1 MVTIREAT
9 AADNEALIALDR
21 QCAMGEAVTLAFDRA
36 PDFFARHKA
45 YERWTALVA
54 EAPDG
59 TPVGTGGLALKTV
72 LVGGRPVEV
81 AYLMDLRVHPDWR
94 RRGVAMAIGDAV
106 REKLVEAGPAFA
118 YIMVLRGNEPAMSFV
133 RKRGVYTELGTA
145 ALQVL
150 VAEDSPPL
158 PPGIEV
164 RRLRPDDMDWLA
176 ERWAACTGEWSLALP
191 FDAGGLERLMIERL
205 QVPQTERLVVL
216 DEGVPIG
223 AAALWE
229 YSRIMA
235 ISFVQ
240 LPEAIDRRLS
250 PTIRERISGGTPFRL
265 FYPLP
270 LVWRS
275 LEDLPVILAAL
286 LAHLADKQAGDERAA
301 TLWVPLDA
309 AGPLVPIVEP
319 KASFAI
325 EIDLFGVAVRDSLPT
340 QGPFFIDP
348 RDI

>member
-1 MVTIREAT
+1 MVIIREAT
-9 AADNEALIALDR
+9 SSDNEALIALDR
-21 QCAMGEAVTLAFDRA
+21 QCAMGETFTLAFDRF

-59 TPVGTGGLALKTV
+59 TPVGTGGLAVKTV
-72 LVGGRPVEV
+72 LVGGRPVEA

-94 RRGVAMAIGDAV
+94 HQGVAMAIGDAV
-106 REKLVEAGPAFA
+106 RERLAEAAPAFA

-133 RKRGVYTELGTA
+133 RKRGVYTELGSAT
-145 ALQVL
+145 LLVL
-150 VAEDSPPL
+150 VADESGPL
-158 PPGIEV
+158 PPGIGV
-164 RRLRPDDMDWLA
+164 RQLRPNDMDWLA
-176 ERWAACTGEWSLALP
+176 EHWAACTGEWSLALP

-205 QVPQTERLVVL
+205 QVPPAERLVVARG
-216 DEGVPIG
+216 GVPIG
-223 AAALWE
+223 AAAMWE

-240 LPEAIDRRLS
+240 IPEAIEQHLS
-250 PTIRERISGGTPFRL
+250 PTVHDSLAGGTPFRF

-275 LEDLPVILAAL
+275 LEDLPVILSAL
-286 LAHLADKQAGDERAA
+286 LAHLEQKRASEDSA
-301 TLWVPLDA
+301 TTLWLPLDA
-309 AGPLVPIVEP
+309 AGPVVPLVGP
-319 KASFAI
+319 KAVFSI
-325 EIDLFGVAVRDSLPT
+325 DMDLFGVAVRDSLPT
-340 QGPFFIDP
+340 HGPFFIDP